1 MAKVVNANAFHSSL
15 RRHAIVGVVSMLALF
30 VGLGGWSAVAM
41 VSGAVVSGGMIVVES
56 SSKAVQHQEG
66 GIVKAIYAKNEDVVT
81 AGQLLVQLDGTA
93 IAANLEVVRTQL
105 IEALAHQSRLEAEV
119 TGSDTLPPPLD
130 SFGLGNDPKLAIA
143 MKAQSQLQQARKAAR
158 DSKIAQLREQI
169 NTFKRQIDG
178 LKRQLTAADR
188 QLDIVTGETANLTT
202 LREKGLVEAS
212 RINSGEREKAGL
224 AGEQGRIE
232 AAIASAEATILERGL
247 QIQQISDDLNAAS
260 MTELQTVREDIAQ
273 LRQSMIAADDRLAR
287 LDIRAPQAGI
297 VHDSNVHTVGGVVTP
312 SETLMMI
319 IPQDDRLTV
328 DVRINPL
335 DIEKVRVGQPVSIK
349 LSGFDPR
356 ATPQLSASIRSISPD
371 ASVDTSTGVRFYYAR
386 VELDEG
392 QAARLDGG
400 QKLMP
405 GMPVEAFMATGDRS
419 VLAYLIGP
427 MEAQLSRALREK

>member
-1 MAKVVNANAFHSSL
+1 
-15 RRHAIVGVVSMLALF
+15 MLALF

-41 VSGAVVSGGMIVVES
+41 VSGAVVSGGVIVVES
-56 SSKAVQHQEG
+56 SPKAVQHQEG
-66 GIVKAIYAKNEDVVT
+66 GIVKAIYAENEDVVT

-93 IAANLEVVRTQL
+93 VAANLEVVRTQL

-119 TGSDTLPPPLD
+119 AGSDTLPAPLD
-130 SFGLGNDPKLAIA
+130 SFGLGEDPRLAVA
-143 MKAQSQLQQARKAAR
+143 MTAQGQLQQARKAAR
-158 DSKIAQLREQI
+158 DSEVAQLREQI
-169 NTFKRQIDG
+169 NTFNRQIDG
-178 LKRQLTAADR
+178 LKRQLTAADL
-188 QLDIVTGETANLTT
+188 QLDIVTGETENLAT
-202 LREKGLVEAS
+202 LHEKGLVDAS

-247 QIQQISDDLNAAS
+247 QIQQVSDDLNASA

-273 LRQSMIAADDRLAR
+273 LRQSMIAAEDRLAR
-287 LDIRAPQAGI
+287 LEIRAPQGGI
-297 VHDSNVHTVGGVVTP
+297 VHDSNVHTIGGVVTP

-319 IPQDDRLTV
+319 IPQDDQLLV

-335 DIEKVRVGQPVSIK
+335 DIEKVWVGQAVSVK

-371 ASVDTSTGVRFYYAR
+371 ASVDPTTGVRFYSAR
-386 VELDEG
+386 IVLDDG

-405 GMPVEAFMATGDRS
+405 GMPVEAFMATGDRT